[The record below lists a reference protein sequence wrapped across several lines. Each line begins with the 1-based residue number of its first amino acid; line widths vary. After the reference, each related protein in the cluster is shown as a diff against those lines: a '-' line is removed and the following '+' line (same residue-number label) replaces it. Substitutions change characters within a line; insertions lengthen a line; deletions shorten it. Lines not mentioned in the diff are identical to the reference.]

1 MHRIFFSNLLFSLL
15 LNLLIKPIAIFGID
29 TQVQNV
35 VGLDNYGLYF
45 SLLSLSLILN
55 ILMDLGINNYVI
67 KTVAT
72 NQVEA
77 KTQIGSVLVLRL
89 VLFLFY
95 LAFLFGIAFLLGYDS
110 AALKLLFLL
119 GINQLFIVFIAYF
132 RGFFSGLQQYKLD
145 SFFAVFDRII
155 LILTAGSVLLF
166 STGYKMTIPLYVGLQ
181 TVGYFLTC
189 LLAFIFFKRLVGKI
203 HWKIDLQHFKS
214 VLKKS
219 LPYAL
224 LIILMSIY
232 TRIDGVLLH
241 ELGAN
246 GNLQAG
252 IYAKG
257 FRLLDAL
264 YMFGM
269 IFAGLLFP
277 MFSNVLHDSM
287 EKVRELVV
295 LSANFLMSGVLVV
308 VFIIILHAESI
319 FQILYTSD
327 ARIDAQS
334 IDPFYWL
341 MLSFIGI
348 SMNFVFGTLLTAHGN
363 LKELNIISAIGVLI
377 NVSLNVFL
385 IPKYGASGAGFTA
398 FVTQMIMALTQFIL
412 CIRLFKLHI
421 GIEHLFKWMGYVICF
436 IGGLCVLQ
444 FVFLDAIDRNLI
456 GDEPLTLL
464 VEITLEFLL
473 GFLLMLVFKFIEL
486 KPLKNLFLSRL

>member
-29 TQVQNV
+29 AQVQNV

-67 KTVAT
+67 KTVAK
-72 NQVEA
+72 NQAEA
-77 KTQIGSVLVLRL
+77 KTQIGTVLVLRL

-95 LAFLFGIAFLLGYDS
+95 LGFLFGIAFLLGYDS
-110 AALKLLFLL
+110 VALKLLFLL
-119 GINQLFIVFIAYF
+119 GLNQLFIVFIAYF
-132 RGFFSGLQQYKLD
+132 RGFFSGLQYYKLD
-145 SFFAVFDRII
+145 SFFAVLDRVI
-155 LILTAGSVLLF
+155 LIVTAGSVLLL

-189 LLAFIFFKRLVGKI
+189 LFAFIFFKRLVGKI
-203 HWKIDLQHFKS
+203 HWKIDIQHFKS
-214 VLKKS
+214 VLQKS

-246 GNLQAG
+246 GNMQAG

-277 MFSNVLHDSM
+277 MFSNVLQESV
-287 EKVRELVV
+287 EKVRELVL
-295 LSANFLMSGVLVV
+295 LSANFLMSGVIVV
-308 VFIIILHAESI
+308 VFIIILHD
-319 FQILYTSD
+319 QKILQLIYTSFD
-327 ARIDAQS
+327 GAEL
-334 IDPFYWL
+334 PFIWL

-348 SMNFVFGTLLTAHGN
+348 AMNFVFGTLLTANGN
-363 LKELNIISAIGVLI
+363 LRELNIISAIGVVI
-377 NVSLNVFL
+377 NISLNFFL
-385 IPKYGASGAGFTA
+385 IPKHGAAGAGFTA
-398 FVTQMIMALTQFIL
+398 FVTQMIMAITQFIL
-412 CIRLFKLHI
+412 CAKNFQLNVGFFQIGKWVLFTLSVMGSI
-421 GIEHLFKWMGYVICF
+421 LLFLLALLTSNNDFLSNSPLEFALILGIEL
-436 IGGLCVLQ
+436 
-444 FVFLDAIDRNLI
+444 
-456 GDEPLTLL
+456 
-464 VEITLEFLL
+464 LL
-473 GFLLMLVFKFIEL
+473 GLILMFVFKFIEL
-486 KPLKNLFLSRL
+486 KQLKNLFLSRL